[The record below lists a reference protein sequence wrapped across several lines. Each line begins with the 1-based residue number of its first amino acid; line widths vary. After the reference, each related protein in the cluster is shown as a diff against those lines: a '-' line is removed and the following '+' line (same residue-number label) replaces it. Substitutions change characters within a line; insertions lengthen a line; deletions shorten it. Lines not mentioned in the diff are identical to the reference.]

1 MSAIKLKLDTFKHSD
16 YINILEAF
24 KFISISMLM
33 NLKYFTE
40 LTRTRD

>member
-24 KFISISMLM
+24 TPAYVIYLIFV
-33 NLKYFTE
+33 YF
-40 LTRTRD
+40 LGFMFL